1 MPKQSN
7 NQKLIKIG
15 KEVCNNNSKDNYYAK
30 INLNALQNA
39 MIDLNT
45 EASIKMWLYLAKN
58 QNGYELALSSI
69 DAIKWGIGSKSSYD
83 RAVKALIDKGYLVKQ
98 EGKKDYY
105 MFYEVYKKEHRKE
118 DILNIKINK
127 E

>member
-1 MPKQSN
+1 
-7 NQKLIKIG
+7 
-15 KEVCNNNSKDNYYAK
+15 
-30 INLNALQNA
+30 

-105 MFYEVYKKEHRKE
+105 MFYEVYKKEYRKE